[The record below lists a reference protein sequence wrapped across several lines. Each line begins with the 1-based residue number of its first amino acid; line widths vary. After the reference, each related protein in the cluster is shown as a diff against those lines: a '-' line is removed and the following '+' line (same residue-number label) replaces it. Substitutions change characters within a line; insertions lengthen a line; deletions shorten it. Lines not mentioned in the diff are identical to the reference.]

1 MTQTQGGTVT
11 DSDFLEK
18 CPTGIKGL
26 DEITEGG
33 LPRGRPSLVCGGP
46 GCGKTMLAMEFL
58 VRGARHYD
66 EPGFFLTF
74 DETARDLTK
83 NVASLG
89 FNLGDLVSRKKL
101 LLSQIPVQ
109 CGEIEVVG
117 QYTLDGLFIQIKH
130 GIDSIGARRVV
141 LDGIESL
148 FSILTNESLLRSE
161 IRRLFLWLKEVGV
174 TTVITGER
182 GTQTLT
188 RHGLGE
194 YIADCVILLDHRV
207 TDQLCTRRLRIV
219 KYRGSAHAANESPF
233 LVDRDGI
240 YVFPITSVGLN
251 HETLPKES

>member
-1 MTQTQGGTVT
+1 MKADPVDRPFRPDHPVQRIARVGGLISMTQTQGGTVT

-46 GCGKTMLAMEFL
+46 GCGKTILAMEFL

-101 LLSQIPVQ
+101 LLSQIPLQ

-117 QYTLDGLFIQIKH
+117 HTPWTGSLSRSSTELTQSERDASCWMASSLCFLSLPMNLFC
-130 GIDSIGARRVV
+130 DPR
-141 LDGIESL
+141 
-148 FSILTNESLLRSE
+148 F
-161 IRRLFLWLKEVGV
+161 VGCSC
-174 TTVITGER
+174 G
-182 GTQTLT
+182 
-188 RHGLGE
+188 
-194 YIADCVILLDHRV
+194 
-207 TDQLCTRRLRIV
+207 
-219 KYRGSAHAANESPF
+219 
-233 LVDRDGI
+233 
-240 YVFPITSVGLN
+240 
-251 HETLPKES
+251 